1 MNLSKAFIERP
12 VATTLLTLG
21 LALAG
26 MVSYFLLP
34 VAPLPSVDMPVIF
47 VSASMAGASPE
58 VMAATVATPLERH
71 LGTIAGVNEMTSS
84 SSTGSTRVV
93 LQFDMNRDIDGAA
106 RDVQAAI
113 VAARADLPAA
123 LRSNPTYRKMN
134 PADQPVMILAL
145 TSDTLTPGQIYD
157 SASTILSQKLSQV
170 NGIGQV
176 QVSGSSL
183 PAVRVDLNPRALFK
197 YGIGLETVRAA
208 LSAANANAPKGAL
221 EDGPKRYQV
230 YVNDQ
235 ARTANDFKNLIVAY
249 RGDAAV
255 RLQDV
260 ASITDGVEDV
270 RNLGMANGKPAV
282 LVILTRQPGANI
294 IATVDSVKA
303 ILPQLQASLPPA
315 VHVDI
320 ANDRTTSIRASV
332 RDVQITMVIAV
343 LLVML
348 VVYLF
353 LRNGRAT
360 IIPSVAVPLSILGTF
375 GVMYLCGFT
384 LDVFSLMALTVATGF
399 VVDDAIVVLENVT
412 RHIEAGMPRLQAAM
426 VGTGEVGFTVLAMS
440 LSLIA
445 VFLPIL
451 LMGGPIGRLF
461 QEFAVVLAAAVAISL
476 VVSLTTTAMLCGHLD
491 FKHGEGEQGWLLRQ
505 SERAFEWM
513 RWNYTRSLTWAL
525 ANPRVLIVCFFAT
538 LGITIFL
545 FPRMPTSL
553 IPSEDTG
560 QVMGNI
566 RADQSIS
573 FQLMQQKFKAFVGII
588 AKDPSVESVVGFIG
602 GGGGP
607 RGGGVNSASVFVQL
621 KPLGER
627 SGRMQTD
634 DVVAQLR
641 TKLTGIAGAR
651 ISLNGARN
659 FRVGGRQSDS
669 FYQYSL
675 LGEDIADLDKWVPK
689 IVDALSNAPEFEDV
703 NTDRQDAGLEIQ
715 LQIDRAAA
723 ARLGISTTQIT
734 STLYD
739 AFGQR
744 QVSTIYED
752 MNQYHVVMG
761 VAPAFWQSPETLKD
775 IYVSKSGGAVSGSQA
790 TAAVSSTV
798 SSTSSSSTSST
809 SSSTDSTTDLRRNQQ
824 LNALVSSTG
833 GAASTA
839 SSLSTYQETMVPLS
853 AFTSYGPGL
862 APLSINHQGPF
873 VATTISFNLAQGKTL
888 GEAVDVINRTMASIN
903 VPSSIHGEYG
913 GNARLFQQNS
923 GNMLLLIFAA
933 IAVVYIILGVLYES
947 LIHPL
952 TIISTLPS
960 AGLGALI
967 AILFARKFN
976 DTIDLSIIAWI
987 GIILL
992 IGIVKKNAIMMVD
1005 FALDAERR
1013 RGLSPREAIFEACQ
1027 LRFRPIMMTTFAAIL
1042 GALPLAV
1049 GFGAGSEMR
1058 QPLGIAIVGGLIVSQ
1073 LLTLYTTPVIYL
1085 YMDRFRLWAKR
1096 RWNRFYARL
1105 LGDPIPEEGA

>member
-1 MNLSKAFIERP
+1 MNITKVFIERP

-26 MVSYFLLP
+26 LVSYFLLA

-47 VSASMAGASPE
+47 VSASMPGASPE
-58 VMAATVATPLERH
+58 VMASTVATPLERH

-84 SSTGSTRVV
+84 SSVGTSRVV

-113 VAARADLPAA
+113 VAARADLPIA
-123 LRSNPTYRKMN
+123 LKSNPTYRKMN

-145 TSDTLTPGQIYD
+145 TSGTLTPGQIYD
-157 SASTILSQKLSQV
+157 SASTIMQQKLSQV
-170 NGIGQV
+170 SGVGQV

-235 ARTANDFKNLIVAY
+235 ARTAADFQGLIVAY
-249 RGDAAV
+249 RNNAAV
-255 RLQDV
+255 HLSDV
-260 ASITDGVEDV
+260 ASVTDGVEDV

-294 IATVDSVKA
+294 IETVDSVKA
-303 ILPQLQASLPPA
+303 LLPQIQASLPPA
-315 VHVDI
+315 IHVDV
-320 ANDRTTSIRASV
+320 ANDRTVSIRASV

-375 GVMYLCGFT
+375 GVMYLCHFT
-384 LDVFSLMALTVATGF
+384 LDIFSLMALTVATGF

-426 VGTGEVGFTVLAMS
+426 VGTGEVGFTVISMS

-445 VFLPIL
+445 VFIPIL
-451 LMGGPIGRLF
+451 LMGGPIGKLF
-461 QEFAVVLAAAVAISL
+461 QEFAVVLAASVAISL
-476 VVSLTTTAMLCGHLD
+476 VVSLTTTSMLCGHID
-491 FKHGEGEQGWLLRQ
+491 FKRGEAENNWLLRQ
-505 SERAFEWM
+505 SERGFEWM
-513 RWNYTRSLTWAL
+513 RRIYTSSLSWAL
-525 ANPRVLIVCFFAT
+525 ANPLVLIVCFFAT

-545 FPRMPTSL
+545 FPHMPTSL
-553 IPSEDTG
+553 IPNEDTG
-560 QVMGNI
+560 QVQGNI
-566 RADQSIS
+566 RADQAIS
-573 FQLMQQKFKAFVGII
+573 FQLMQKKFAAFVNII
-588 AKDPSVESVVGFIG
+588 AKDQAVQSVVGFTG
-602 GGGGP
+602 GGGGGG
-607 RGGGVNSASVFVQL
+607 RGGSVNSASVFVQL
-621 KPLGER
+621 KPL
-627 SGRMQTD
+627 SGRDGHLQTD
-634 DVVAQLR
+634 DVVARLR
-641 TKLTGIAGAR
+641 TKLNGIAGAR
-651 ISLNGARN
+651 ISLQGARN

-675 LGEDIADLDKWVPK
+675 LGENVADLDKWVPK

-703 NTDRQDAGLEIQ
+703 TTDRQDAGLEIE

-761 VAPAFWQSPETLKD
+761 VAPEFWQSPETLKD
-775 IYVSKSGGAVSGSQA
+775 IYVSTSGGAISGTSA
-790 TAAVSSTV
+790 SGAAAGTVVSSTAQLTAADV
-798 SSTSSSSTSST
+798 AN
-809 SSSTDSTTDLRRNQQ
+809 DAKRNQQ
-824 LNALVSSTG
+824 LNALVSTVG
-833 GAASTA
+833 GSASTSA
-839 SSLSTYQETMVPLS
+839 SISTRLETMVPLS
-853 AFTSYGPGL
+853 TFSSYGPGL
-862 APLSINHQGPF
+862 AALSVNHQGPF
-873 VATTISFNLAQGKTL
+873 VATTISFNLAPGKTL
-888 GEAVDVINRTMASIN
+888 GQAVVAINRTMASIN
-903 VPSSIHGEYG
+903 VPASIHGEYG
-913 GNARLFQQNS
+913 GNARLFQQNGS
-923 GNMLLLIFAA
+923 NMLLLILAA
-933 IAVVYIILGVLYES
+933 IVVVYIILGVLYES
-947 LIHPL
+947 LIHPI

-967 AILFARKFN
+967 AILVAFKFDN
-976 DTIDLSIIAWI
+976 TIDLSIIAWI

-1005 FALDAERR
+1005 FALAAERQ
-1013 RGLSPREAIFEACQ
+1013 RGLSPRDAIYEACL

-1058 QPLGIAIVGGLIVSQ
+1058 KPLGIAIVGGLIVSQ
-1073 LLTLYTTPVIYL
+1073 ILTLYTTPVIYL
-1085 YMDRFRLWAKR
+1085 YMDHFRLWSKR
-1096 RWNRFYARL
+1096 RWNRTYARL
-1105 LGDPIPEEGA
+1105 LGDPIPDAAE

>member
-1 MNLSKAFIERP
+1 MNLSRPFIERP
-12 VATTLLTLG
+12 VATTLLTMG

-26 MVSYFLLP
+26 MVAYFLLP

-58 VMAATVATPLERH
+58 TMSTSVATPLERH

-84 SSTGSTRVV
+84 SSTGTTRIV
-93 LQFDMNRDIDGAA
+93 LQFNLGRDIDGAA

-113 VAARADLPAA
+113 VAARADLPTA

-157 SASTILSQKLSQV
+157 AASTILSQKLSQV
-170 NGIGQV
+170 SGIGQV

-221 EDGPKRYQV
+221 EEGAKRYQV
-230 YVNDQ
+230 YVSDQ
-235 ARTANDFKNLIVAY
+235 ARTADDFKTLIVAY
-249 RGDAAV
+249 RNAAAV

-260 ASITDGVEDV
+260 ASVTDGVEDV

-294 IATVDSVKA
+294 IETVDNVKA
-303 ILPQLQASLPPA
+303 ILPVLQASLPPA
-315 VHVDI
+315 VRVDV

-332 RDVQITMVIAV
+332 TDVQITMGIAV
-343 LLVML
+343 LLVMV

-375 GVMYLCGFT
+375 GVMYLAGYT
-384 LDVFSLMALTVATGF
+384 IDILSLMALTVATGF

-412 RHIEAGMPRLQAAM
+412 RHIEGGMPRLQAAL
-426 VGTGEVGFTVLAMS
+426 VGTGEVGFTVLSMS
-440 LSLIA
+440 MSLIA
-445 VFLPIL
+445 VFIPIL
-451 LMGGPIGRLF
+451 LMGGPIGKLF
-461 QEFAVVLAAAVAISL
+461 QEFAVVLAASVAISL
-476 VVSLTTTAMLCGHLD
+476 VISLTTTAMLCGHLD
-491 FKHGEGEQGWLLRQ
+491 FKHGEKEQGWLLNQ
-505 SERAFEWM
+505 SERTFEWM
-513 RWNYTRSLTWAL
+513 RRTYQRSLSWAL
-525 ANPRVLIVCFFAT
+525 ANPRVFVFCFFAT
-538 LGITIFL
+538 FGLTVFL
-545 FPRMPTSL
+545 FTRMPTSL
-553 IPSEDTG
+553 MPAEDTG
-560 QVMGNI
+560 QIQGNI
-566 RADQSIS
+566 RADQAIS
-573 FQLMQQKFKAFVGII
+573 FQLMQQKFKAFVTII
-588 AKDPSVESVVGFIG
+588 AKDPAVQSVVGFTGG

-607 RGGGVNSASVFVQL
+607 RGGSVNSASVFIQL
-621 KPLGER
+621 KPLNQRG
-627 SGRMQTD
+627 GMQTD
-634 DVVAQLR
+634 DVVDRLR
-641 TKLTGIAGAR
+641 KQLTGIAGAR

-659 FRVGGRQSDS
+659 FRVGGRSSDA
-669 FYQYSL
+669 FYQYAL
-675 LGEDIADLDKWVPK
+675 LGDSIEDLDKWVPK
-689 IVDALSNAPEFEDV
+689 IVDALTSQPEFEDV
-703 NTDRQDAGLEIQ
+703 NSDRQDAGLEVQ
-715 LQIDRAAA
+715 LQIDRQAA
-723 ARLGISTTQIT
+723 ARLGISTSQIT

-761 VAPAFWQSPETLKD
+761 VAPEFWQSPETLKD

-790 TAAVSSTV
+790 TAAVASTV
-798 SSTSSSSTSST
+798 TSAAGSTTSGTTATDTSS
-809 SSSTDSTTDLRRNQQ
+809 DSRRNQQ
-824 LNALVSSTG
+824 LNALVSTVG
-833 GAASTA
+833 GSASTA
-839 SSLSTYQETMVPLS
+839 SSLSTSTETMVPLS

-862 APLSINHQGPF
+862 TPLSIGHQGPF
-873 VATTISFNLAQGKTL
+873 VATTISFNLAKGKTL
-888 GEAVDVINRTMASIN
+888 GDAVAAINRTMADIH
-903 VPSSIHGEYG
+903 VPTSIHGEFG
-913 GNARLFQQNS
+913 GNARLFQQNT
-923 GNMLLLIFAA
+923 GNLGILILTA
-933 IAVVYIILGVLYES
+933 IIAVYIILGVLYES
-947 LIHPL
+947 LIHPI

-967 AILFARKFN
+967 ALLVARKFN
-976 DTIDLSIIAWI
+976 DSIDLNIISEI
-987 GIILL
+987 GLILL

-1013 RGLSPREAIFEACQ
+1013 RGLSPREAIYEACL

-1042 GALPLAV
+1042 GALPLAF
-1049 GFGAGSEMR
+1049 GFGTGSELR
-1058 QPLGIAIVGGLIVSQ
+1058 QPLGIAIVGGLFVSQ

-1085 YMDRFRLWAKR
+1085 YMDRFRLWMGR
-1096 RWNRFYARL
+1096 HWNRFYARL
-1105 LGDPIPEEGA
+1105 LGDPIPDAAE

>member
-1 MNLSKAFIERP
+1 MNITKVFIERP

-26 MVSYFLLP
+26 LVSYFLLA

-47 VSASMAGASPE
+47 VSASMPGASPE
-58 VMAATVATPLERH
+58 VMASTVATPLERH

-84 SSTGSTRVV
+84 SSVGTSRVV

-113 VAARADLPAA
+113 VAARADLPIA
-123 LRSNPTYRKMN
+123 LKSNPTYRKMN

-145 TSDTLTPGQIYD
+145 TSGTLTPGQIYD
-157 SASTILSQKLSQV
+157 SASTIMQQKLSQV
-170 NGIGQV
+170 SGVGQV

-235 ARTANDFKNLIVAY
+235 ARTAADFQGLIVAY
-249 RGDAAV
+249 RNNAAV
-255 RLQDV
+255 HLSDV
-260 ASITDGVEDV
+260 ASVTDGVEDV

-294 IATVDSVKA
+294 IETVDSVKA
-303 ILPQLQASLPPA
+303 LLPQIQASLPPA
-315 VHVDI
+315 IHVDV
-320 ANDRTTSIRASV
+320 ANDRTVSIRASV

-375 GVMYLCGFT
+375 GVMYLCHFT
-384 LDVFSLMALTVATGF
+384 LDIFSLMALTVATGF

-426 VGTGEVGFTVLAMS
+426 VGTGEVGFTVISMS

-445 VFLPIL
+445 VFIPIL
-451 LMGGPIGRLF
+451 LMGGPIGKLF
-461 QEFAVVLAAAVAISL
+461 QEFAVVLAASVAISL
-476 VVSLTTTAMLCGHLD
+476 VVSLTTTSMLCGHID
-491 FKHGEGEQGWLLRQ
+491 FKRGEAENNWLLRQ
-505 SERAFEWM
+505 SERGFEWM
-513 RWNYTRSLTWAL
+513 RRIYTSSLSWAL
-525 ANPRVLIVCFFAT
+525 ANPLVLIVCFFAT

-545 FPRMPTSL
+545 FPHMPTSL
-553 IPSEDTG
+553 IPNEDTG
-560 QVMGNI
+560 QVQGNI
-566 RADQSIS
+566 RADQAIS
-573 FQLMQQKFKAFVGII
+573 FQLMQKKFAAFVNII
-588 AKDPSVESVVGFIG
+588 AKDQAVQSVVGFTG
-602 GGGGP
+602 GGGGGG
-607 RGGGVNSASVFVQL
+607 RGGSVNSASVFVQL
-621 KPLGER
+621 KPL
-627 SGRMQTD
+627 SGRDGHLQTD
-634 DVVAQLR
+634 DVVARLR
-641 TKLTGIAGAR
+641 TKLNGIAGAR
-651 ISLNGARN
+651 ISLQGARN

-675 LGEDIADLDKWVPK
+675 LGENVADLDKWVPK

-703 NTDRQDAGLEIQ
+703 TTDRQDAGLEIE

-761 VAPAFWQSPETLKD
+761 VAPEFWQSHETLKD
-775 IYVSKSGGAVSGSQA
+775 INVSTSGGAISGTSA
-790 TAAVSSTV
+790 SGAAAGTVVSSTAQLTAADV
-798 SSTSSSSTSST
+798 AN
-809 SSSTDSTTDLRRNQQ
+809 DAKRNQQ
-824 LNALVSSTG
+824 LNALVSTVG
-833 GAASTA
+833 GSASTSA
-839 SSLSTYQETMVPLS
+839 SISTRLETMVPLS
-853 AFTSYGPGL
+853 TFSSYGPGL
-862 APLSINHQGPF
+862 AALSVNHQGPF
-873 VATTISFNLAQGKTL
+873 VATTISFNLAPGKTL
-888 GEAVDVINRTMASIN
+888 GQAVVAINRTMASIN
-903 VPSSIHGEYG
+903 VPASIHGEYG
-913 GNARLFQQNS
+913 GNARLFQQNGS
-923 GNMLLLIFAA
+923 NMLLLILAA
-933 IAVVYIILGVLYES
+933 IVVVYIILGVLYES
-947 LIHPL
+947 LIHPI

-967 AILFARKFN
+967 AILVAFKFDN
-976 DTIDLSIIAWI
+976 TIDLSIIAWI

-1005 FALDAERR
+1005 FALAAERQ
-1013 RGLSPREAIFEACQ
+1013 RGLSPRDAIYEACL

-1058 QPLGIAIVGGLIVSQ
+1058 KPLGIAIVGGLIVSQ
-1073 LLTLYTTPVIYL
+1073 VLTLYTTPVIYL
-1085 YMDRFRLWAKR
+1085 YMDHFRLWSKR
-1096 RWNRFYARL
+1096 RWNRTYARL
-1105 LGDPIPEEGA
+1105 LGDPIPDAAE

>member
-1 MNLSKAFIERP
+1 MNLSRPFIERP
-12 VATTLLTLG
+12 VATTLLTMG

-26 MVSYFLLP
+26 AVAYFLLA

-47 VSASMAGASPE
+47 VSASMPGASPE
-58 VMAATVATPLERH
+58 IMSTSVATPLERH

-84 SSTGSTRVV
+84 SSTGTSRIT
-93 LQFDMNRDIDGAA
+93 LQFDMSRDIDGAA

-113 VAARADLPAA
+113 VAARVDLPAA
-123 LRSNPTYRKMN
+123 LRSNPTYRKVN

-170 NGIGQV
+170 GGIGQV
-176 QVSGSSL
+176 QISGSSL
-183 PAVRVDLNPRALFK
+183 PAVRVDINPRALFK

-221 EDGPKRYQV
+221 EEGTKRYQV

-235 ARTANDFKNLIVAY
+235 ARNASDFRTLIVAY
-249 RGDAAV
+249 RNGAAV
-255 RLQDV
+255 RIADIADV
-260 ASITDGVEDV
+260 SDGVEDV

-294 IATVDSVKA
+294 IETVDNVKA

-315 VHVDI
+315 INIDI

-332 RDVQITMVIAV
+332 TDVQITMGVAV

-375 GVMYLCGFT
+375 GIMYLCHYT
-384 LDVFSLMALTVATGF
+384 LDVLSLMALTVATGF

-412 RHIEAGMPRLQAAM
+412 RHVEAGMPRMQAALI
-426 VGTGEVGFTVLAMS
+426 GTGEVGFTVVSMS

-445 VFLPIL
+445 VFIPIL
-451 LMGGPIGRLF
+451 FMGGPIGSLF
-461 QEFAVVLAAAVAISL
+461 QEFAVVLAASVAISL
-476 VVSLTTTAMLCGHLD
+476 VISLTTTAMLCGHLNL
-491 FKHGEGEQGWLLRQ
+491 ERGEQKQNWALRQ
-505 SERAFEWM
+505 SERAFNWM
-513 RWNYTRSLTWAL
+513 QAAYTRSLAGAL
-525 ANPRVLIVCFFAT
+525 RHPLLLVVTFLAT
-538 LGITIFL
+538 AGLTIFL
-545 FPRMPTSL
+545 YGKMPFGL
-553 IPSEDTG
+553 MPAEDTG
-560 QVMGNI
+560 QIQGNI

-573 FQLMQQKFKAFVGII
+573 FQLMEQKFKSFVTII
-588 AKDPSVESVVGFIG
+588 SKDPSVQSVVGFTGG

-607 RGGGVNSASVFVQL
+607 RGGSVNSASVFVQL
-621 KPLGER
+621 KPLGQR
-627 SGRMQTD
+627 VGHMQTD
-634 DVVAQLR
+634 DVVEVLR
-641 TKLTGIAGAR
+641 KQLTGIAGAR
-651 ISLNGARN
+651 ISLQGART
-659 FRVGGRQSDS
+659 FRVGGRTSDS

-675 LGEDIADLDKWVPK
+675 LGDNIEDLDKWAPK
-689 IVDALSNAPEFEDV
+689 IVDALTNEPEFEDV
-703 NTDRQDAGLEIQ
+703 NSNRQDAGLEIQ
-715 LQIDRAAA
+715 IQIDRATAS
-723 ARLGISTTQIT
+723 RLGISTTQIS

-775 IYVSKSGGAVSGSQA
+775 IYVSTSGGAVSGSQS
-790 TAAVSSTV
+790 TAAVASTV
-798 SSTSSSSTSST
+798 AIPAEATTAT
-809 SSSTDSTTDLRRNQQ
+809 TATTDASDDSRRNQQ
-824 LNALVSSTG
+824 LNALVSTVG
-833 GAASTA
+833 GSASTA
-839 SSLSTYQETMVPLS
+839 SSLSTSTETMVPLS
-853 AFTSYGPGL
+853 AFTSSGPGL
-862 APLSINHQGPF
+862 TPLSIAHEGPF
-873 VATTISFNLAQGKTL
+873 VSTTISFNLAKGKTL
-888 GEAVDVINRTMASIN
+888 GDAINTINRTMANIN
-903 VPSSIHGEYG
+903 VPATVHGEFG
-913 GNARLFQQNS
+913 GNARLFQQNFS
-923 GNMLLLIFAA
+923 NEPILVLAA
-933 IAVVYIILGVLYES
+933 IITVYIVLGILYES

-967 AILFARKFN
+967 AILFARKF
-976 DTIDLSIIAWI
+976 DDSIDLNIISFI

-1013 RGLSPREAIFEACQ
+1013 RGLSPRDAIFEACL

-1042 GALPLAV
+1042 GALPLAF
-1049 GFGAGSEMR
+1049 GFGTGSEMR
-1058 QPLGIAIVGGLIVSQ
+1058 QPLGIAIVGGLLVSQ
-1073 LLTLYTTPVIYL
+1073 VLTLYTTPVIYL
-1085 YMDRFRLWAKR
+1085 YMDGFRLWASK

-1105 LGDPIPEEGA
+1105 LGDPIPDAAE

>member
-1 MNLSKAFIERP
+1 MNITKVFIERP
-12 VATTLLTLG
+12 VATTLLTIG

-26 MVSYFLLP
+26 LVSYFLLP
-34 VAPLPSVDMPVIF
+34 VAPLPAVDLPVIF
-47 VSASMAGASPE
+47 VSASMPGASPE
-58 VMAATVATPLERH
+58 VMASTVATPLERH

-84 SSTGSTRVV
+84 SSTGTSRVV
-93 LQFDMNRDIDGAA
+93 LQFDMKRDIDGAA

-123 LRSNPTYRKMN
+123 LKSNPTYRKMN

-157 SASTILSQKLSQV
+157 SASTILQQKLSQV

-221 EDGPKRYQV
+221 EAGPQRYQI

-249 RGDAAV
+249 RNSAAV
-255 RLQDV
+255 RLSDV
-260 ASITDGVEDV
+260 AAITDGVEDV
-270 RNLGMANGKPAV
+270 RNLGMANGRPAV

-294 IATVDSVKA
+294 IETVDNVKA
-303 ILPQLQASLPPA
+303 LLPQLQASLPSA
-315 VHVDI
+315 VKLAI
-320 ANDRTTSIRASV
+320 ANDRTVSIRASV
-332 RDVQITMVIAV
+332 RDVQLTMVAAV
-343 LLVML
+343 LLVMI

-353 LRNGRAT
+353 LRNARAT

-375 GVMYLCGFT
+375 GVMYLCHFT
-384 LDVFSLMALTVATGF
+384 LDIFSLMALTVATGF

-412 RHIEAGMPRLQAAM
+412 RHIEAGMPRLKAAM
-426 VGTGEVGFTVLAMS
+426 VGTSEVGFTVISMS

-445 VFLPIL
+445 VFIPIL

-461 QEFAVVLAAAVAISL
+461 QEFAVVLAASVAISL
-476 VVSLTTTAMLCGHLD
+476 VVSLTTTSMLCGHLD
-491 FKHGEGEQGWLLRQ
+491 FRHGEVEQGWLLRQ
-505 SERAFEWM
+505 SERGFEAM
-513 RWNYTRSLTWAL
+513 RRFYTRSLGWTL
-525 ANPRVLIVCFFAT
+525 ANPLVLVFCFFVT
-538 LGITIFL
+538 LVTTIFL
-545 FPRMPTSL
+545 FPQVPTSL
-553 IPSEDTG
+553 LPNEDTG
-560 QVMGNI
+560 QVQGNI

-573 FQLMQQKFKAFVGII
+573 FQLMQQKFKSFVGII
-588 AKDPSVESVVGFIG
+588 AKDPSVDSVVGFTGG

-607 RGGGVNSASVFVQL
+607 RGGSVNSASVFVQL
-621 KPLGER
+621 KPINQR
-627 SGRMQTD
+627 VDHMQTD
-634 DVVAQLR
+634 DVVAALR

-669 FYQYSL
+669 FYQYSM
-675 LGEDIADLDKWVPK
+675 LGESLDDLDKWVPK
-689 IVDALSNAPEFEDV
+689 IVEALSSQPEFEDV
-703 NTDRQDAGLEIQ
+703 NTDRQDAGLEVQ

-723 ARLGISTTQIT
+723 SRLGINTTQIT

-761 VAPAFWQSPETLKD
+761 VAPEFWQSPETLKD
-775 IYVSKSGGAVSGSQA
+775 IYVSTSGGAISG
-790 TAAVSSTV
+790 TASSGAAAGTVVSSTASLTAADV
-798 SSTSSSSTSST
+798 AN
-809 SSSTDSTTDLRRNQQ
+809 DAKRNQQ
-824 LNALVSSTG
+824 MNALVSTVG
-833 GAASTA
+833 GSASTA
-839 SSLSTYQETMVPLS
+839 ASVSTRQETMVPLS

-862 APLSINHQGPF
+862 AALSVNHQGPF
-873 VATTISFNLAQGKTL
+873 VATTISFNLAKGKTL
-888 GEAVDVINRTMASIN
+888 ADAMAAINRTMASIN
-903 VPSSIHGEYG
+903 VPASIHGEYG
-913 GNARLFQQNS
+913 GNARLFQQNGS
-923 GNMLLLIFAA
+923 NMLLLILAA
-933 IAVVYIILGVLYES
+933 IVAVYIILGVLYES

-967 AILFARKFN
+967 AILFARKF
-976 DTIDLSIIAWI
+976 DDAIDLNIIAWI

-1005 FALDAERR
+1005 FALAAERQ
-1013 RGLSPREAIFEACQ
+1013 RGLSPREAIREACL

-1042 GALPLAV
+1042 GALPLAF
-1049 GFGAGSEMR
+1049 GFGTGAEMR
-1058 QPLGIAIVGGLIVSQ
+1058 QPLGIAIVGGLLVSQ
-1073 LLTLYTTPVIYL
+1073 VLTLYTTPVIYL
-1085 YMDRFRLWAKR
+1085 YMDRFRLWSSR

-1105 LGDPIPEEGA
+1105 LGDPIPQAGE

>member
-1 MNLSKAFIERP
+1 MNITKVFIERP
-12 VATTLLTLG
+12 VATTLLTIG

-26 MVSYFLLP
+26 LVSYFLLP

-47 VSASMAGASPE
+47 VSASMPGASPE
-58 VMAATVATPLERH
+58 VMASTVATPLERH

-84 SSTGSTRVV
+84 SSTGTTRVV

-123 LRSNPTYRKMN
+123 LKSNPTYRKMN

-157 SASTILSQKLSQV
+157 SASTILQQKLSQV
-170 NGIGQV
+170 GGIGQV

-221 EDGPKRYQV
+221 EDGPQRFQV

-235 ARTANDFKNLIVAY
+235 ARTAADFQSLIVAY
-249 RGDAAV
+249 RNGAAV
-255 RLQDV
+255 RLSDV
-260 ASITDGVEDV
+260 AAVTDGVEDV

-294 IATVDSVKA
+294 IETVDNVKA
-303 ILPQLQASLPPA
+303 LLPQLQAALPPA
-315 VHVDI
+315 VKLDI
-320 ANDRTTSIRASV
+320 ANDRTISIRASV
-332 RDVQITMVIAV
+332 RDVQITMGIAV

-375 GVMYLCGFT
+375 GVMYLCHFT
-384 LDVFSLMALTVATGF
+384 LDIFSLMALTVATGF

-426 VGTGEVGFTVLAMS
+426 VGTSEVGFTVISMS

-445 VFLPIL
+445 VFIPIL
-451 LMGGPIGRLF
+451 LMGGPIGKLF
-461 QEFAVVLAAAVAISL
+461 QEFAVVLAASVAISL
-476 VVSLTTTAMLCGHLD
+476 VVSLTTTSMLCGHLN
-491 FKHGEGEQGWLLRQ
+491 FRHGEVEQSWLLRQ
-505 SERAFEWM
+505 SERFFEAM
-513 RWNYTRSLTWAL
+513 RQFYTRSLAWVL
-525 ANPRVLIVCFFAT
+525 ANPFVLVLCFFGT
-538 LGITIFL
+538 LGVTIFL
-545 FPRMPTSL
+545 FPKVPTSL
-553 IPSEDTG
+553 IPNEDTG

-566 RADQSIS
+566 RADQAIS
-573 FQLMQQKFKAFVGII
+573 FQLMEQKFKAFVGII
-588 AKDPSVESVVGFIG
+588 AKDPSVDSVVGFTGG

-607 RGGGVNSASVFVQL
+607 RGGSVNSASVFIQL
-621 KPLGER
+621 KPIAQRVGH
-627 SGRMQTD
+627 MQTD
-634 DVVAQLR
+634 DVVAELR
-641 TKLTGIAGAR
+641 NKLTGIAGAR

-669 FYQYSL
+669 FYQYSM
-675 LGEDIADLDKWVPK
+675 LGENIADLDKWVPK
-689 IVDALSNAPEFEDV
+689 IVDSLSNQPEFEDV
-703 NTDRQDAGLEIQ
+703 NTDRQDAGLEVQ

-723 ARLGISTTQIT
+723 ARLGINITQIT

-761 VAPAFWQSPETLKD
+761 VAPEFWQSPETLKD
-775 IYVSKSGGAVSGSQA
+775 IYVSTSGGAISGTASSGA
-790 TAAVSSTV
+790 AAGTVVTSTAALTAA
-798 SSTSSSSTSST
+798 
-809 SSSTDSTTDLRRNQQ
+809 DIANDAKRNQQ
-824 LNALVSSTG
+824 MNALVSSVG
-833 GAASTA
+833 GSASTA
-839 SSLSTYQETMVPLS
+839 ASVSTRQETMVPLS

-862 APLSINHQGPF
+862 AALSVNHQGPF

-888 GEAVDVINRTMASIN
+888 GDAVAAINRTMASMN

-913 GNARLFQQNS
+913 GNARLFQQNGS
-923 GNMLLLIFAA
+923 NMLLLILAA
-933 IAVVYIILGVLYES
+933 IVAVYIILGVLYES

-967 AILFARKFN
+967 AILFARKF
-976 DTIDLSIIAWI
+976 DDSIDLNIIAWI

-1005 FALDAERR
+1005 FALAAERE
-1013 RGLSPREAIFEACQ
+1013 RGLSPRDAIYQACL

-1042 GALPLAV
+1042 GALPLAF
-1049 GFGAGSEMR
+1049 GFGTGAEMR
-1058 QPLGIAIVGGLIVSQ
+1058 QPLGIAIVGGLLVSQ
-1073 LLTLYTTPVIYL
+1073 VLTLYTTPVIYL
-1085 YMDRFRLWAKR
+1085 YMDRFRLWSTR

-1105 LGDPIPEEGA
+1105 LGDPVPEAGE

>member
-1 MNLSKAFIERP
+1 MNITKVFIERP

-26 MVSYFLLP
+26 LVSYFLLA

-47 VSASMAGASPE
+47 VSASMPGASPE
-58 VMAATVATPLERH
+58 VMASTVATPLERH

-84 SSTGSTRVV
+84 SSVGTSRVV

-113 VAARADLPAA
+113 VAARADLPIA
-123 LRSNPTYRKMN
+123 LKSNPTYRKMN

-145 TSDTLTPGQIYD
+145 TSGTLTPGQIYD
-157 SASTILSQKLSQV
+157 SASTIMQQKLSQV
-170 NGIGQV
+170 SGVGQV

-235 ARTANDFKNLIVAY
+235 ARTAADFQGLIVAY
-249 RGDAAV
+249 RNNAAV
-255 RLQDV
+255 HLSDV
-260 ASITDGVEDV
+260 ASVTDGVEDV

-294 IATVDSVKA
+294 IETVDSVKA
-303 ILPQLQASLPPA
+303 LLPQIQASLPPA
-315 VHVDI
+315 IHVDV
-320 ANDRTTSIRASV
+320 ANDRTVSIRASV

-375 GVMYLCGFT
+375 GVMYLCHFT
-384 LDVFSLMALTVATGF
+384 LDIFSLMALTVATGF

-426 VGTGEVGFTVLAMS
+426 VGTGEVGFTVISMS

-445 VFLPIL
+445 VFIPIL
-451 LMGGPIGRLF
+451 LMGGPIGKLF
-461 QEFAVVLAAAVAISL
+461 QEFAVVLAASVAISL
-476 VVSLTTTAMLCGHLD
+476 VVSLTTTSMLCGHID
-491 FKHGEGEQGWLLRQ
+491 FKRGEAENNWLLRQ
-505 SERAFEWM
+505 SERGFEWM
-513 RWNYTRSLTWAL
+513 RRIYTSSLSWAL
-525 ANPRVLIVCFFAT
+525 ANPLVLIVCFFAT

-545 FPRMPTSL
+545 FPHMPTSL
-553 IPSEDTG
+553 IPNEDTG
-560 QVMGNI
+560 QVQGNI
-566 RADQSIS
+566 RADQAIS
-573 FQLMQQKFKAFVGII
+573 FQLMQKKFAAFVNII
-588 AKDPSVESVVGFIG
+588 AKDQAVQSVVGFTG
-602 GGGGP
+602 GGGGGG
-607 RGGGVNSASVFVQL
+607 RGGSVNSASVFVQL
-621 KPLGER
+621 KPL
-627 SGRMQTD
+627 SGRDGHLQTD
-634 DVVAQLR
+634 DVVARLR
-641 TKLTGIAGAR
+641 TKLNGIAGAR
-651 ISLNGARN
+651 ISLQGARN

-675 LGEDIADLDKWVPK
+675 LGENVADLDKWVPK

-703 NTDRQDAGLEIQ
+703 TTDRQDAGLEIE

-761 VAPAFWQSPETLKD
+761 VAPEFWQSPETLKD
-775 IYVSKSGGAVSGSQA
+775 IYVSTSGGAISGTSA
-790 TAAVSSTV
+790 SGAAAGTVVSSTAQLTAADV
-798 SSTSSSSTSST
+798 AN
-809 SSSTDSTTDLRRNQQ
+809 DAKRNQQ
-824 LNALVSSTG
+824 LNALVSTVG
-833 GAASTA
+833 GSASTSA
-839 SSLSTYQETMVPLS
+839 SISTRLETMVPLS
-853 AFTSYGPGL
+853 TFSSYGPGL
-862 APLSINHQGPF
+862 AALSVNHQGPF
-873 VATTISFNLAQGKTL
+873 VATTISFNLAPGKTL
-888 GEAVDVINRTMASIN
+888 GQAVVAINRTMASIN
-903 VPSSIHGEYG
+903 VPASIHGEYG
-913 GNARLFQQNS
+913 GNARLFQQNGS
-923 GNMLLLIFAA
+923 NMLLLILAA
-933 IAVVYIILGVLYES
+933 IVVVYIILGVLYES
-947 LIHPL
+947 LIHPI

-967 AILFARKFN
+967 AILVAFKFDN
-976 DTIDLSIIAWI
+976 TIDLSIIAWI

-1005 FALDAERR
+1005 FALAAERQ
-1013 RGLSPREAIFEACQ
+1013 RGLSPRDAIYEACL

-1058 QPLGIAIVGGLIVSQ
+1058 KPLGIAIVGGLIVSQ
-1073 LLTLYTTPVIYL
+1073 ILTLYPTPVIYL
-1085 YMDRFRLWAKR
+1085 YMDHFRLWSKR
-1096 RWNRFYARL
+1096 RWNRTYARL
-1105 LGDPIPEEGA
+1105 LGDPIPDVAE